1 MKKKL
6 FRSGGGWAL
15 FLPKPVLEL
24 LDIDPENNQVEIE
37 INNKIL
43 TVKKAAEEDK

>member
-15 FLPKPVLEL
+15 FLAKPVLEL
-24 LDIDPENNQVEIE
+24 LDIDPESDQVEME

-43 TVKKAAEEDK
+43 QVKKADEEK

>member
-6 FRSGGGWAL
+6 YKSGNGWAL
-15 FLPKPVLEL
+15 FLAKPVLEL
-24 LDIDPENNQVEIE
+24 LDIDPENDQVEME

-43 TVKKAAEEDK
+43 QVKKVDEEN